1 MAYPQCHQVTHGYS
15 TLDHISLDYVQ
26 EVLTFSP
33 KSYQGC
39 LFDSRATESP
49 SATNAGVLTRSKGR
63 TLANVTARGSQ
74 LSRIVVHPR
83 RESEKNRKSG
93 PESEKNRESCP
104 ESEKNR
110 ESGPKSE
117 KNRESGPESEGN
129 QESGFKIRRK
139 ARYRFLKMEKNKVSI
154 FKNEENK
161 VSIFK
166 NEDAK
171 CIDF

>member
-1 MAYPQCHQVTHGYS
+1 
-15 TLDHISLDYVQ
+15 L
-26 EVLTFSP
+26 
-33 KSYQGC
+33 
-39 LFDSRATESP
+39 
-49 SATNAGVLTRSKGR
+49 
-63 TLANVTARGSQ
+63 LANVHVFWLAFE
-74 LSRIVVHPR
+74 IVNNIQSEGFATLKNRRTPG
-83 RESEKNRKSG
+83 RESEKNRESG

-154 FKNEENK
+154 FKNEEK
-161 VSIFK
+161 QG
-166 NEDAK
+166 
-171 CIDF
+171 IDF